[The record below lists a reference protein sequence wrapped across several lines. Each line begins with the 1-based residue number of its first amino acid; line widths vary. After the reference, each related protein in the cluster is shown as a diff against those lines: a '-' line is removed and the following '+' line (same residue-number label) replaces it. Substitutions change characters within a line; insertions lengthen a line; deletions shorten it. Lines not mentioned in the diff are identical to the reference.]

1 MDGARAG
8 LEPGDEVLAVDG
20 RDVRDLDP
28 AGVHRTLA
36 GEVGTPVTLTVA
48 RRGRVERL
56 TVVRKPYRR
65 LAPPATRG
73 QGTVPT
79 E

>member
-8 LEPGDEVLAVDG
+8 LAPGDEVLAVEG

-28 AGVHRTLA
+28 EGVHRAFA
-36 GEVGTPVTLTVA
+36 GEIGSTVTLTVA
-48 RRGRVERL
+48 RRGRVERI
-56 TVVRKPYRR
+56 TVVRKPYRKLVR
-65 LAPPATRG
+65 AAPTDAAPAA
-73 QGTVPT
+73 